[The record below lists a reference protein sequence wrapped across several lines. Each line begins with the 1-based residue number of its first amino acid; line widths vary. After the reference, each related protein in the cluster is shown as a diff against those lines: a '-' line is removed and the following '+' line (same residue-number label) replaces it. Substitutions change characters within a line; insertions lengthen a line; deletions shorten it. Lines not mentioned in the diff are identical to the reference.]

1 MSTKTSKIIWIVALS
16 IVIVLLIVAIVAS
29 TSKSIGKKGTEE
41 LWLTDEYSST
51 DYVEGISK
59 EGFSL
64 SVEPQQ

>member
-29 TSKSIGKKGTEE
+29 TSMSIGKKGTEE